1 MTLNSRNGLIC
12 VIDYPSIHY
21 QLIHGLPLMQVFWS
35 VDVPKGPKQALLV
48 GSQLLNLLMP
58 DTKEHLDHSFPS
70 EFIDHTWKVGFS
82 SSTQWHMQLIWPVSS
97 NIRSPAICR
106 RVRPEH
112 PSLKPRLYVQNMRSM
127 KSCHIFKYFIL
138 WWTVSVQ
145 KPPLLTDTA
154 CSWGELGT
162 VDHRFFLSA
171 LLSSKTSGRRAPHFK
186 ALSGTP

>member
-1 MTLNSRNGLIC
+1 MVYHWCKVL
-12 VIDYPSIHY
+12 
-21 QLIHGLPLMQVFWS
+21 WS
-35 VDVPKGPKQALLV
+35 VDVPRRPKQAQREEGIKPKPFVLLV
-48 GSQLLNLLMP
+48 GSQLLNLLIP
-58 DTKEHLDHSFPS
+58 DTNEHLDHCFPS

-82 SSTQWHMQLIWPVSS
+82 SSTQWNMQFIWPVSL

-106 RVRPEH
+106 RPEH
-112 PSLKPRLYVQNMRSM
+112 LSLKPRLYVQNMRSM
-127 KSCHIFKYFIL
+127 KSCHIYEYFIL
-138 WWTVSVQ
+138 WWTVGVR

-171 LLSSKTSGRRAPHFK
+171 LLSSKTSGRREPHFK